1 MIDTSRMR
9 DAVKDKNYQY
19 MRNVWLDGSTHFS
32 DCEYQHYP
40 CAVLAMCDALDEAQE
55 TIRKLKLTIADL
67 QRTKDEYKQEDK

>member
-9 DAVKDKNYQY
+9 EAVKDKNYQY

-40 CAVLAMCDALDEAQE
+40 CAVLALCDALDEAQD
-55 TIRKLKLTIADL
+55 TIADL
-67 QRTKDEYKQEDK
+67 QRTIDDFRLEDL